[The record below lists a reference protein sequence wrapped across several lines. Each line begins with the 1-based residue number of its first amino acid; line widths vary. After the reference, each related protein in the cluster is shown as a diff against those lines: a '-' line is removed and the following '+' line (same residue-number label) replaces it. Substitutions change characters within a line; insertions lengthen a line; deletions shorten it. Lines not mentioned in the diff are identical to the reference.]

1 MLSFYCK
8 LPYNTVVMVL
18 QPYVN
23 IIFYFI
29 AIHQVSGI
37 CRSSALW
44 VQSWQKKWQMHM
56 GYIRWTF
63 QFQKAKARLRTV
75 LSHFDLD
82 RQEDTSLTWLD
93 LTWLDLT
100 WLDLTWLDLTWLDLT
115 WLDLTW
121 LDLTW
126 LDLTWLDLTWLDL
139 TWLDLTWLDLTWLD
153 LTWLDLTWLDLTWLD
168 LTWLD
173 LTLHYPTRLH
183 YPNYPTLMIQSRGGE
198 LCELSVSECY
208 SRELLMYLFLSRLSE
223 PLWSLGCG
231 H

>member
-63 QFQKAKARLRTV
+63 QFQKA
-75 LSHFDLD
+75 
-82 RQEDTSLTWLD
+82 
-93 LTWLDLT
+93 
-100 WLDLTWLDLTWLDLT
+100 
-115 WLDLTW
+115 
-121 LDLTW
+121 
-126 LDLTWLDLTWLDL
+126 
-139 TWLDLTWLDLTWLD
+139 
-153 LTWLDLTWLDLTWLD
+153 
-168 LTWLD
+168 
-173 LTLHYPTRLH
+173 
-183 YPNYPTLMIQSRGGE
+183 
-198 LCELSVSECY
+198 
-208 SRELLMYLFLSRLSE
+208 
-223 PLWSLGCG
+223 
-231 H
+231 